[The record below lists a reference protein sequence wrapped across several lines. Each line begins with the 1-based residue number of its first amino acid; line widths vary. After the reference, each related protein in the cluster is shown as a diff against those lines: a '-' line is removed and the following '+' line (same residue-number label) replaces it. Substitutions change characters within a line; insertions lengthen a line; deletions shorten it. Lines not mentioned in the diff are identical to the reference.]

1 MVCERSATLDRTTAS
16 MWTMMGGMRLL
27 LALASLAA
35 IIGLAIPAQATPD
48 SDSTDPGLDAS
59 FLDSLK
65 KAGITYSSGD
75 SAVTAAKAACGLMDH
90 GQSEMDVIKHVGE
103 QNPGFTVSGAAKFTA
118 IAASAYCPQYLQS
131 GGGGNGGA

>member
-1 MVCERSATLDRTTAS
+1 
-16 MWTMMGGMRLL
+16 MWTIMGGMRLL
-27 LALASLAA
+27 LALVSLAA
-35 IIGLAIPAQATPD
+35 IIGLAVPARATPD
-48 SDSTDPGLDAS
+48 GGSVDPGLDAS

-103 QNPGFTVSGAAKFTA
+103 QNPGFTISGAAKFTA
-118 IAASAYCPQYLQS
+118 IAASAYCPQYLQP
-131 GGGGNGGA
+131 GNGGNGGA